1 MENSFITWSIDPE
14 ILSLGP
20 LSLRW
25 YGLLFALGFVIG
37 YYIMEWMFKQ
47 EGKSTKELD
56 NLTVYMAVSTVLGA
70 RLGHVFFYNWDYYS
84 ENLGDILMVWKGG
97 LASHGAAIGIL
108 IGLWLFVRKRK
119 EFDYL
124 WIVDRIVV
132 TVALAGFFIRMGNLM
147 NSEILGIQTN
157 VAWAFIFTQ
166 LPEPEQFPRHPV
178 QIYEALSY
186 LAIFIFLFLRYKA
199 KKAQINKGELFGWFL
214 TLIFGFRFIW
224 EFFKVK
230 QIESLEHF
238 NMQMDLNMGHILSIP
253 LVLIGLI
260 ILIRSKIA
268 GKKS

>member
-1 MENSFITWSIDPE
+1 MENSFTTWSIDPE
-14 ILSLGP
+14 IIAIGP

-25 YGLLFALGFVIG
+25 YGLLFALGFVVG

-47 EGKSTKELD
+47 ENKPTKELD
-56 NLTVYMAVSTVLGA
+56 NLTVYMAVSTVIGA
-70 RLGHVFFYNWDYYS
+70 RLGHVFFYNWDYYGS
-84 ENLGDILMVWKGG
+84 HPEEILMVWKGG

-119 EFDYL
+119 DFSYL

-147 NSEILGIQTN
+147 NSEILGKAAD
-157 VAWAFIFTQ
+157 VSWAFVFTR
-166 LPEPEQFPRHPV
+166 LPESEQFPRHPV

-186 LAIFIFLFLRYKA
+186 LAVFVLLFIRYKS
-199 KKAQINKGELFGWFL
+199 KKASIRSGELFGWFL

-230 QIESLEHF
+230 QVESSSHYNLA
-238 NMQMDLNMGHILSIP
+238 MDLNMGHLLSIP
-253 LVLIGLI
+253 LILIGLI
-260 ILIRSKIA
+260 FLLRTRL
-268 GKKS
+268 KKV